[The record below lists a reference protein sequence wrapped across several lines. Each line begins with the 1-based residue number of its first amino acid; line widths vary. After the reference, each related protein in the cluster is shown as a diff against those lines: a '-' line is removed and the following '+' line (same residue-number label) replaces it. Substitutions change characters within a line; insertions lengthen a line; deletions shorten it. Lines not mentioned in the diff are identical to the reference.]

1 MDRKEISSIGD
12 VLRQVIAEND
22 MQDRLDELKAASGW
36 RAVVGD
42 YVADLTCTPYVRN
55 GAMTVRVP
63 DAGLRHELSM
73 HRSAIINDLN
83 RIAGRQVIKS
93 IRFVS

>member
-1 MDRKEISSIGD
+1 MDRKEIRSVGD

-36 RAVVGD
+36 NSIVGD
-42 YVADLTCTPYVRN
+42 YVASATSAPTVRR

-83 RIAGRQVIKS
+83 RIAGRPVIKS
-93 IRFVS
+93 IRFIS